1 MTAIERRR
9 SYITDLVGLVLMKP
23 DLRSCEEDLLV
34 DEITG
39 SDRLKSADAYFSSAK
54 FALAVA
60 SSSDRVSG
68 NGRHNGTG

>member
-1 MTAIERRR
+1 
-9 SYITDLVGLVLMKP
+9 MKP

-54 FALAVA
+54 FA
-60 SSSDRVSG
+60 
-68 NGRHNGTG
+68 

>member
-9 SYITDLVGLVLMKP
+9 VSYITDLVRLVLMKP

-39 SDRLKSADAYFSSAK
+39 SDWLKSADAYFSSAK
-54 FALAVA
+54 FA
-60 SSSDRVSG
+60 
-68 NGRHNGTG
+68 